1 MQALADLIGRRPD
14 LLRPLAAQFQQP
26 PLPVKDAAELLE
38 IYYSPLHS
46 AEDCRRVLITVLAAV
61 VRGEITPGDGVRI
74 ARQVDTRLRVIKAA
88 FTHRARASA

>member
-1 MQALADLIGRRPD
+1 VPDLAAQPLSMQALADLIGRRPD

-46 AEDCRRVLITVLAAV
+46 AEDCRRVLITVLALSCVARSRPATACAS
-61 VRGEITPGDGVRI
+61 RG
-74 ARQVDTRLRVIKAA
+74 RLIRG
-88 FTHRARASA
+88 